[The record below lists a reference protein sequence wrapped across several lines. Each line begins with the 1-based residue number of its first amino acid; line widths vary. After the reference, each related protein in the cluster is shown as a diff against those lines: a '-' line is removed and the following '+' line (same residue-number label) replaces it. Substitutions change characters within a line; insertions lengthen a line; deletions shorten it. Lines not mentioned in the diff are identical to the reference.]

1 MYEGSLCVCCM
12 STEDLVELFVT
23 KTANN
28 VEENY
33 ASMLAACLNV
43 QLSETTGH
51 DHICIICVSK
61 LKDCVAFKK
70 QVLRSIS
77 ILTSADVTSL
87 TSNEEISILGLNRV
101 NETTS
106 PIKEKIN
113 ESQFRTE
120 RNEEPNVVINN
131 IEVISLCNS
140 IKDGFEQKK
149 SNSKHEEDQPKLQAK
164 VAKDK
169 KKALMKRPVGR
180 PRKRPQDT
188 LPYSIAKD
196 ELTCRECGEVFPCNV
211 TLKVHYNTHF
221 GNHTCGECGKGFVTY
236 SSLKKHETSHLEGP
250 FQCDAC
256 GQEFRNI
263 NTLKS
268 HVRYK
273 HAHGPRYRCAAC
285 GARFLTAHRR
295 QRHLADVHAQLR
307 RYPCTY
313 CHYTAATAAERSKHV
328 AYNHEAKFYPCP
340 VCGVRCRRQRLRA
353 HIATHTGKADLK
365 PRTVTKT
372 EDRRFAC
379 RLCDKAFSQKVTL
392 KYHIGTHVRK
402 GEYHGDP
409 GFLIIDRRHDG
420 ANDTGLLEDNL
431 EEHLDESILSDD
443 LKDVPHE
450 RVDIENV
457 DRDDAKDMDGVVDE
471 ADIESDGY
479 EIYTDV
485 GFSLPSDFDD

>member
-1 MYEGSLCVCCM
+1 VMYEGSLCVCCM

-149 SNSKHEEDQPKLQAK
+149 SNSKHE
-164 VAKDK
+164 
-169 KKALMKRPVGR
+169 
-180 PRKRPQDT
+180 
-188 LPYSIAKD
+188 
-196 ELTCRECGEVFPCNV
+196 
-211 TLKVHYNTHF
+211 
-221 GNHTCGECGKGFVTY
+221 GK
-236 SSLKKHETSHLEGP
+236 SN
-250 FQCDAC
+250 Q
-256 GQEFRNI
+256 
-263 NTLKS
+263 
-268 HVRYK
+268 
-273 HAHGPRYRCAAC
+273 
-285 GARFLTAHRR
+285 
-295 QRHLADVHAQLR
+295 
-307 RYPCTY
+307 
-313 CHYTAATAAERSKHV
+313 SK
-328 AYNHEAKFYPCP
+328 
-340 VCGVRCRRQRLRA
+340 
-353 HIATHTGKADLK
+353 
-365 PRTVTKT
+365 
-372 EDRRFAC
+372 
-379 RLCDKAFSQKVTL
+379 
-392 KYHIGTHVRK
+392 
-402 GEYHGDP
+402 
-409 GFLIIDRRHDG
+409 
-420 ANDTGLLEDNL
+420 
-431 EEHLDESILSDD
+431 
-443 LKDVPHE
+443 
-450 RVDIENV
+450 
-457 DRDDAKDMDGVVDE
+457 
-471 ADIESDGY
+471 
-479 EIYTDV
+479 
-485 GFSLPSDFDD
+485 